1 VTRFL
6 ARNLARPDAT
16 PSLWRRLKQAALV
29 LATGALVASCSG
41 GLSNMTGTDGAG
53 TEPAAPS
60 VPGTTIGTGNVKVAL
75 LLPLSAGGQAGAAA
89 VSLRNAAELAM
100 SEFSQPDIQIL
111 VKDDRGTAD
120 GARAAAQSAISEGA
134 ELILGPLFADA
145 VRAAG
150 QVARGAGR
158 PVIAFST
165 DAGAAAPGVYLLSFM
180 PESEVERVVAYAAR
194 QGQRSFAALI
204 PNTAYGR
211 VAQAAFQ
218 TAVAR
223 NGGRIVAM
231 ETFDRANAAAQA
243 AKIAAVAGGASPQV
257 NAVFIPDSGD
267 SLIAVAQALQGAG
280 VDPQK
285 VRMLGTGVWNEARV
299 FSQAG
304 LQGGWFAAP
313 ETAGFNAFAQRY
325 RAKYGSDPTR
335 IATLG
340 YDAVSLAAALVR
352 TQGQQRFSEPVL
364 TNASGFAGADGVFR
378 FNPNGT
384 NERGLAVLEIRNGTA
399 ASVSPAPRQLGAG
412 G

>member
-1 VTRFL
+1 MTRYL
-6 ARNLARPDAT
+6 ARNPARPDAV

-29 LATGALVASCSG
+29 LATGVLVASCSG
-41 GLSNMTGTDGAG
+41 SLSNMTGGEGVAS
-53 TEPAAPS
+53 EPAPS

-75 LLPLSAGGQAGAAA
+75 ILPLSAGGQAGAAA

-100 SEFSQPDIQIL
+100 SEFSQPDIQLL
-111 VKDDRGTAD
+111 VKDDRGTPD
-120 GARAAAQSAISEGA
+120 GARAATQAAISEGA

-165 DAGAAAPGVYLLSFM
+165 DAGVAAPGVYLLSFM

-194 QGQRSFAALI
+194 QGLRSFAALI

-231 ETFDRANAAAQA
+231 ETYDRASAAAQA
-243 AKIAAVAGGASPQV
+243 AKIAAVAGGTSPQV
-257 NAVFIPDSGD
+257 NAVFVPDSGD
-267 SLIAVAQALQGAG
+267 SLIAVAQALHGAG

-285 VRMLGTGVWNEARV
+285 VRMLGTGVWNEARI
-299 FSQAG
+299 FSQPG

-313 ETAGFNAFAQRY
+313 DAAGFNAFAQRY

-352 TQGQQRFSEPVL
+352 TQGAQRFSEPVL

-399 ASVSPAPRQLGAG
+399 VPVSPAPRQLGAG

>member
-1 VTRFL
+1 
-6 ARNLARPDAT
+6 
-16 PSLWRRLKQAALV
+16 
-29 LATGALVASCSG
+29 VAS
-41 GLSNMTGTDGAG
+41 
-53 TEPAAPS
+53 EPAPS

-75 LLPLSAGGQAGAAA
+75 ILPLSAGGQAGAAA

-100 SEFSQPDIQIL
+100 SEFSQPDIQLL
-111 VKDDRGTAD
+111 VKDDRGTPD
-120 GARAAAQSAISEGA
+120 GARAATQAAISEGA

-165 DAGAAAPGVYLLSFM
+165 DAGVAAPGVYLLSFM

-231 ETFDRANAAAQA
+231 ETYDRASAAAQA

-257 NAVFIPDSGD
+257 NAVFVPDSGD
-267 SLIAVAQALQGAG
+267 SLIAVAQALHGAG

-285 VRMLGTGVWNEARV
+285 VRMLGTGVWNEARI
-299 FSQAG
+299 FSQPG

-313 ETAGFNAFAQRY
+313 DAAGFNAFAQRY

-352 TQGQQRFSEPVL
+352 TQGAQRFSEPVL

-399 ASVSPAPRQLGAG
+399 VPVSPAPRQLGAG

>member
-1 VTRFL
+1 MTRYL
-6 ARNLARPDAT
+6 ARNPARPDAA

-29 LATGALVASCSG
+29 LATGVLVASCSG
-41 GLSNMTGTDGAG
+41 SLSNMTGGEGVAS
-53 TEPAAPS
+53 EPAPS

-75 LLPLSAGGQAGAAA
+75 ILPLSAGGQAGAAA

-100 SEFSQPDIQIL
+100 SEFSQPDIQLL
-111 VKDDRGTAD
+111 VKDDRGTPD
-120 GARAAAQSAISEGA
+120 GARAATQAAISEGA

-165 DAGAAAPGVYLLSFM
+165 DAGVAAPGVYLLSFM

-194 QGQRSFAALI
+194 QGLRSFAALI

-231 ETFDRANAAAQA
+231 ETYDRASAAAQA
-243 AKIAAVAGGASPQV
+243 AKIAAVAGGTSPQV
-257 NAVFIPDSGD
+257 NAVFVPDSGD
-267 SLIAVAQALQGAG
+267 SLIAVAQALHGAG

-285 VRMLGTGVWNEARV
+285 VRMLGTGVWNEARI
-299 FSQAG
+299 FSQPG

-313 ETAGFNAFAQRY
+313 DAAGFNAFAQRY

-352 TQGQQRFSEPVL
+352 TQGAQRFSEPVL

-399 ASVSPAPRQLGAG
+399 VPVSPAPRQLGAG

>member
-1 VTRFL
+1 VTRYL
-6 ARNLARPDAT
+6 ARNPARPDAA

-29 LATGALVASCSG
+29 LATGVLVASCSG
-41 GLSNMTGTDGAG
+41 SLSNMTGGEGVAS
-53 TEPAAPS
+53 EPAPS

-75 LLPLSAGGQAGAAA
+75 ILPLSAGGQAGAAA

-100 SEFSQPDIQIL
+100 SEFSQPDIQLL
-111 VKDDRGTAD
+111 VKDDRGTPD
-120 GARAAAQSAISEGA
+120 GARAATQAAISEGA

-165 DAGAAAPGVYLLSFM
+165 DAGVAAPGVYLLSFM

-194 QGQRSFAALI
+194 QGLRSFAALI

-231 ETFDRANAAAQA
+231 ETYDRASAAAQA

-257 NAVFIPDSGD
+257 NAVFVPDSGD
-267 SLIAVAQALQGAG
+267 SLIAVAQALHGAG

-285 VRMLGTGVWNEARV
+285 VRMLGTGVWNEARI
-299 FSQAG
+299 FSQPG

-313 ETAGFNAFAQRY
+313 DAAGFNAFAQRY

-352 TQGQQRFSEPVL
+352 TQGAQRFSEPVL

-399 ASVSPAPRQLGAG
+399 VPVSPAPRQLGAG

>member
-1 VTRFL
+1 VTRYL
-6 ARNLARPDAT
+6 ARNPARPDAA

-29 LATGALVASCSG
+29 LATGVLVASCSG
-41 GLSNMTGTDGAG
+41 SLSNMTGGEGVAS
-53 TEPAAPS
+53 EPAPS

-75 LLPLSAGGQAGAAA
+75 ILPLSAGGQAGAAA

-100 SEFSQPDIQIL
+100 SEFSQPDIQLL
-111 VKDDRGTAD
+111 VKDDRGTPD
-120 GARAAAQSAISEGA
+120 GARAATQAAISEGA

-165 DAGAAAPGVYLLSFM
+165 DAGVAAPGVYLLSFM

-231 ETFDRANAAAQA
+231 ETYDRASAAAQA

-257 NAVFIPDSGD
+257 NAVFVPDSGD
-267 SLIAVAQALQGAG
+267 SLIAVAQALHGAG

-285 VRMLGTGVWNEARV
+285 VRMLGTGVWNEARI
-299 FSQAG
+299 FSQPG

-313 ETAGFNAFAQRY
+313 DAAGFNAFAQRY

-352 TQGQQRFSEPVL
+352 TQGAQRFSEPVL

-399 ASVSPAPRQLGAG
+399 VPVSPAPRQLGAG

>member
-1 VTRFL
+1 MTRYL
-6 ARNLARPDAT
+6 ARNPARPDAA

-29 LATGALVASCSG
+29 LATGVLVASCSG
-41 GLSNMTGTDGAG
+41 SLSNMTGGEGVAS
-53 TEPAAPS
+53 EPAPS

-75 LLPLSAGGQAGAAA
+75 ILPLSAGGQAGAAA

-100 SEFSQPDIQIL
+100 SEFSQPDIQLL
-111 VKDDRGTAD
+111 VKDDRGTPE
-120 GARAAAQSAISEGA
+120 GARAATQAAISEGA

-165 DAGAAAPGVYLLSFM
+165 DAGVAAPGVYLLSFM

-231 ETFDRANAAAQA
+231 ETYDRASAAAQA
-243 AKIAAVAGGASPQV
+243 AKIAAVAGGTSPQV
-257 NAVFIPDSGD
+257 NAVFVPDSGD
-267 SLIAVAQALQGAG
+267 SLIAVAQALHGAG

-285 VRMLGTGVWNEARV
+285 VRMLGTGVWNEARI
-299 FSQAG
+299 FSQPG

-313 ETAGFNAFAQRY
+313 DAAGFNAFAQRY

-352 TQGQQRFSEPVL
+352 TQGAQRFSEPVL

-399 ASVSPAPRQLGAG
+399 VPVSPAPRQLGAG

>member
-1 VTRFL
+1 MTRYL
-6 ARNLARPDAT
+6 ARNPARPDAV

-29 LATGALVASCSG
+29 LATGVLVASCSG
-41 GLSNMTGTDGAG
+41 SLSNMTGGEGVAS
-53 TEPAAPS
+53 EPAPS

-75 LLPLSAGGQAGAAA
+75 ILPLSAGGQAGAAA

-100 SEFSQPDIQIL
+100 SEFSQPDIQLL
-111 VKDDRGTAD
+111 VKDDRGTPE
-120 GARAAAQSAISEGA
+120 GARAATQAAISEGA

-165 DAGAAAPGVYLLSFM
+165 DAGVAAPGVYLLSFM

-194 QGQRSFAALI
+194 QGLRSFAALI

-231 ETFDRANAAAQA
+231 ETYDRASAAAQA
-243 AKIAAVAGGASPQV
+243 AKIAAVAGGTSPQV
-257 NAVFIPDSGD
+257 NAVFVPDSGD
-267 SLIAVAQALQGAG
+267 SLIAVAQALHGAG

-285 VRMLGTGVWNEARV
+285 VRMLGTGVWNEARI
-299 FSQAG
+299 FSQPG

-313 ETAGFNAFAQRY
+313 DAAGFNAFAQRY

-352 TQGQQRFSEPVL
+352 TQGAQRFSEPVL

-399 ASVSPAPRQLGAG
+399 VPVSPAPRQLGAG

>member
-1 VTRFL
+1 MTRYL
-6 ARNLARPDAT
+6 ARNPARPDAA

-29 LATGALVASCSG
+29 LATGVLVASCSG
-41 GLSNMTGTDGAG
+41 SLSNMTGGEGVAS
-53 TEPAAPS
+53 EPAPS

-75 LLPLSAGGQAGAAA
+75 ILPLSAGGQAGAAA

-100 SEFSQPDIQIL
+100 SEFSQPDIQLL
-111 VKDDRGTAD
+111 VKDDRGTPE
-120 GARAAAQSAISEGA
+120 GARAATQAAISEGA

-165 DAGAAAPGVYLLSFM
+165 DAGVAAPGVYLLSFM

-194 QGQRSFAALI
+194 QGLRSFAALI

-231 ETFDRANAAAQA
+231 ETYDRASAAAQA
-243 AKIAAVAGGASPQV
+243 AKIAAVAGGTSPQV
-257 NAVFIPDSGD
+257 NAVFVPDSGD
-267 SLIAVAQALQGAG
+267 SLIAVAQALHGAG

-285 VRMLGTGVWNEARV
+285 VRMLGTGVWNEARI
-299 FSQAG
+299 FSQPG

-313 ETAGFNAFAQRY
+313 DAAGFNAFAQRY

-352 TQGQQRFSEPVL
+352 TQGAQRFSEPVL

-399 ASVSPAPRQLGAG
+399 VPVSPAPRQLGAG

>member
-1 VTRFL
+1 VTRYL
-6 ARNLARPDAT
+6 ARNPARPDAA

-29 LATGALVASCSG
+29 LATGVLVASCSG
-41 GLSNMTGTDGAG
+41 SLSNMTGGEGVAS
-53 TEPAAPS
+53 EPAPS

-75 LLPLSAGGQAGAAA
+75 ILPLSAGGQAGAAA

-100 SEFSQPDIQIL
+100 SEFSQPDIQLL
-111 VKDDRGTAD
+111 VKDDRGTPE
-120 GARAAAQSAISEGA
+120 GARAATQAAISEGA

-165 DAGAAAPGVYLLSFM
+165 DAGVAAPGVYLLSFM

-194 QGQRSFAALI
+194 QGLRSFAALI

-231 ETFDRANAAAQA
+231 ETYDRASAAAQA
-243 AKIAAVAGGASPQV
+243 AKIAAVAGGTSPQV
-257 NAVFIPDSGD
+257 NAVFVPDSGD
-267 SLIAVAQALQGAG
+267 SLIAVAQALHGAG

-285 VRMLGTGVWNEARV
+285 VRMLGTGVWNEARI
-299 FSQAG
+299 FSQPG

-313 ETAGFNAFAQRY
+313 DAAGFNAFAQRY

-352 TQGQQRFSEPVL
+352 TQGAQRFSEPVL

-399 ASVSPAPRQLGAG
+399 VPVSPAPRQLGAG

>member
-1 VTRFL
+1 MTRYL
-6 ARNLARPDAT
+6 ARNPARPDAV

-29 LATGALVASCSG
+29 LATGVLVASCSG
-41 GLSNMTGTDGAG
+41 SLSNMTGGEGVAS
-53 TEPAAPS
+53 EPAPS

-75 LLPLSAGGQAGAAA
+75 ILPLSAGGQAGAAA

-100 SEFSQPDIQIL
+100 SEFSQPDIQLL
-111 VKDDRGTAD
+111 VKDDRGTPD
-120 GARAAAQSAISEGA
+120 GARAATQAAISEGA

-165 DAGAAAPGVYLLSFM
+165 DAGVAAPGVYLLSFM

-231 ETFDRANAAAQA
+231 ETYDRASAAAQA

-257 NAVFIPDSGD
+257 NAVFVPDSGD
-267 SLIAVAQALQGAG
+267 SLIAVAQALHGAG

-285 VRMLGTGVWNEARV
+285 VRMLGTGVWNEARI
-299 FSQAG
+299 FSQPG

-313 ETAGFNAFAQRY
+313 DAAGFNAFAQRY

-352 TQGQQRFSEPVL
+352 TQGAQRFSEPVL

-399 ASVSPAPRQLGAG
+399 VPVSPAPRQLGAG

>member
-1 VTRFL
+1 MTRFL
-6 ARNLARPDAT
+6 ARNLARPDAA

-41 GLSNMTGTDGAG
+41 GLSNMTGTDGVAP
-53 TEPAAPS
+53 ESAAPS

-89 VSLRNAAELAM
+89 ISLRNAAELAM
-100 SEFSQPDIQIL
+100 SEFSEPDIQIL

-120 GARAAAQSAISEGA
+120 GARAAAQAAISEGA

-231 ETFDRANAAAQA
+231 ETFDRASAAAQA

-399 ASVSPAPRQLGAG
+399 VSVSPAPRQLGAG

>member
-1 VTRFL
+1 MTRYL
-6 ARNLARPDAT
+6 ARNPARPDAA

-29 LATGALVASCSG
+29 LATGVLVASCSG
-41 GLSNMTGTDGAG
+41 SLSNMTGGEGVAG
-53 TEPAAPS
+53 EPAPS

-75 LLPLSAGGQAGAAA
+75 ILPLSAGGQAGAAA

-100 SEFSQPDIQIL
+100 SEFSQPDIQLL
-111 VKDDRGTAD
+111 VKDDRGTPD
-120 GARAAAQSAISEGA
+120 GARAATQAAISEGA

-165 DAGAAAPGVYLLSFM
+165 DAGVAAPGVYLLSFM

-231 ETFDRANAAAQA
+231 ETYDRASAAAQA

-257 NAVFIPDSGD
+257 NAVFVPDSGD
-267 SLIAVAQALQGAG
+267 SLIAVAQALHGAG

-285 VRMLGTGVWNEARV
+285 VRMLGTGVWNEARI
-299 FSQAG
+299 FSQPG

-313 ETAGFNAFAQRY
+313 DAAGFNAFAQRY

-352 TQGQQRFSEPVL
+352 TQGAQRFSEPVL

-399 ASVSPAPRQLGAG
+399 VPVSPAPRQLGAG

>member
-1 VTRFL
+1 MTRYL
-6 ARNLARPDAT
+6 ARNPARPDAA

-29 LATGALVASCSG
+29 LATGVLVASCSG
-41 GLSNMTGTDGAG
+41 SLSNMTGGEGVAS
-53 TEPAAPS
+53 EPAPS

-75 LLPLSAGGQAGAAA
+75 ILPLSAGGQAGAAA

-100 SEFSQPDIQIL
+100 SEFSQPDIQLL
-111 VKDDRGTAD
+111 VKDDRGTPD
-120 GARAAAQSAISEGA
+120 GARAATQAAISEGA

-165 DAGAAAPGVYLLSFM
+165 DAGVAAPGVYLLSFM

-231 ETFDRANAAAQA
+231 ETYDRASAAAQA
-243 AKIAAVAGGASPQV
+243 AKIAAVAGGTSPQV
-257 NAVFIPDSGD
+257 NAVFVPDSGD
-267 SLIAVAQALQGAG
+267 SLIAVAQALHGAG

-285 VRMLGTGVWNEARV
+285 VRMLGTGVWNEARI
-299 FSQAG
+299 FSQPG

-313 ETAGFNAFAQRY
+313 DAAGFNAFAQRY

-352 TQGQQRFSEPVL
+352 TQGAQRFSEPVL

-399 ASVSPAPRQLGAG
+399 VPVSPAPRQLGAG

>member
-1 VTRFL
+1 MTRYL
-6 ARNLARPDAT
+6 ARNPARPDAA

-29 LATGALVASCSG
+29 LATGVLVASCSG
-41 GLSNMTGTDGAG
+41 SLSNMTGGEGVAS
-53 TEPAAPS
+53 EPAPS

-75 LLPLSAGGQAGAAA
+75 ILPLSAGGQAGAAA

-100 SEFSQPDIQIL
+100 SEFSQPDIQLL
-111 VKDDRGTAD
+111 VKDDRGTPD
-120 GARAAAQSAISEGA
+120 GARAATQAAISEGA

-165 DAGAAAPGVYLLSFM
+165 DAGVAAPGVYLLSFM

-194 QGQRSFAALI
+194 QGLRSFAALI

-231 ETFDRANAAAQA
+231 ETYDRASAAAQA

-257 NAVFIPDSGD
+257 NAVFVPDSGD
-267 SLIAVAQALQGAG
+267 SLIAVAQALHGAG

-285 VRMLGTGVWNEARV
+285 VRMLGTGVWNEARI
-299 FSQAG
+299 FSQPG

-313 ETAGFNAFAQRY
+313 DAAGFNAFAQRY

-352 TQGQQRFSEPVL
+352 TQGAQRFSEPVL

-399 ASVSPAPRQLGAG
+399 VPVSPAPRQLGAG

>member
-1 VTRFL
+1 MTRFL
-6 ARNLARPDAT
+6 ARNLASPDAT

-29 LATGALVASCSG
+29 LATGAFVASCSG
-41 GLSNMTGTDGAG
+41 GLSNMTGTGGVA

-100 SEFSQPDIQIL
+100 SEFSEPDIQIL

-267 SLIAVAQALQGAG
+267 SLITVAQALQGAG

-285 VRMLGTGVWNEARV
+285 VRMLGTGVWNEARI

-399 ASVSPAPRQLGAG
+399 VSVSPAPRQLGAG

>member
-1 VTRFL
+1 M
-6 ARNLARPDAT
+6 
-16 PSLWRRLKQAALV
+16 WRRLKQAALV
-29 LATGALVASCSG
+29 LATGVLVASCSG
-41 GLSNMTGTDGAG
+41 SLSNMTGGEGVAS
-53 TEPAAPS
+53 EPAPS

-75 LLPLSAGGQAGAAA
+75 ILPLSAGGQAGAAA

-100 SEFSQPDIQIL
+100 SEFSQPDIQLL
-111 VKDDRGTAD
+111 VKDDRGTPE
-120 GARAAAQSAISEGA
+120 GARAATQAAISEGA

-165 DAGAAAPGVYLLSFM
+165 DAGVAAPGVYLLSFM

-194 QGQRSFAALI
+194 QGLRSFAALI

-231 ETFDRANAAAQA
+231 ETYDRASAAAQA
-243 AKIAAVAGGASPQV
+243 AKIAAVAGGTSPQV
-257 NAVFIPDSGD
+257 NAVFVPDSGD
-267 SLIAVAQALQGAG
+267 SLIAVAQALHGAG

-285 VRMLGTGVWNEARV
+285 VRMLGTGVWNEARI
-299 FSQAG
+299 FSQPG

-313 ETAGFNAFAQRY
+313 DAAGFNAFAQRY

-352 TQGQQRFSEPVL
+352 TQGAQRFSEPVL

-399 ASVSPAPRQLGAG
+399 VPVSPAPRQLGAG

>member
-1 VTRFL
+1 MTRYL
-6 ARNLARPDAT
+6 ARNPARPDAA

-29 LATGALVASCSG
+29 LATGVLVASCSG
-41 GLSNMTGTDGAG
+41 SLSNMTGGEGVAS
-53 TEPAAPS
+53 EPAPS

-75 LLPLSAGGQAGAAA
+75 ILPLSAGGQAGAAA

-100 SEFSQPDIQIL
+100 SEFSQPDIQLL
-111 VKDDRGTAD
+111 VKDDRGTPE
-120 GARAAAQSAISEGA
+120 GARAATQAAISEGA

-165 DAGAAAPGVYLLSFM
+165 DAGVAAPGVYLLSFM

-231 ETFDRANAAAQA
+231 ETYDRASAAAQA

-257 NAVFIPDSGD
+257 NAVFVPDSGD
-267 SLIAVAQALQGAG
+267 SLIAVAQALHGAG

-285 VRMLGTGVWNEARV
+285 VRMLGTGVWNEARI
-299 FSQAG
+299 FSQPG

-313 ETAGFNAFAQRY
+313 DAAGFNAFAQRY

-352 TQGQQRFSEPVL
+352 TQGAQRFSEPVL

-399 ASVSPAPRQLGAG
+399 VPVSPAPRQLGAG

>member
-1 VTRFL
+1 MTRYL
-6 ARNLARPDAT
+6 ARNPARPDAA

-29 LATGALVASCSG
+29 LATGVLVASCSG
-41 GLSNMTGTDGAG
+41 SLSNMTGGEGVAS
-53 TEPAAPS
+53 EPAPS

-75 LLPLSAGGQAGAAA
+75 ILPLSAGGQAGAAA

-100 SEFSQPDIQIL
+100 SEFSQPDIQLL
-111 VKDDRGTAD
+111 VKDDRGTPD
-120 GARAAAQSAISEGA
+120 GARAATQAAISEGA

-165 DAGAAAPGVYLLSFM
+165 DAGVAAPGVYLLSFM

-231 ETFDRANAAAQA
+231 ETYDRASAAAQA

-257 NAVFIPDSGD
+257 NAVFVPDSGD
-267 SLIAVAQALQGAG
+267 SLIAVAQALHGAG

-285 VRMLGTGVWNEARV
+285 VRMLGTGVWNEARI
-299 FSQAG
+299 FSQPG

-313 ETAGFNAFAQRY
+313 DAAGFNAFAQRY

-352 TQGQQRFSEPVL
+352 TQGAQRFSEPVL

-399 ASVSPAPRQLGAG
+399 VPVSPAPRQLGAG

>member
-1 VTRFL
+1 MTRYL
-6 ARNLARPDAT
+6 ARNPARPDAV

-29 LATGALVASCSG
+29 LATGVLVASCSG
-41 GLSNMTGTDGAG
+41 SLSNMTGGEGVAS
-53 TEPAAPS
+53 EPAPS

-75 LLPLSAGGQAGAAA
+75 ILPLSAGGQAGAAA

-100 SEFSQPDIQIL
+100 SEFSQPDIQLL
-111 VKDDRGTAD
+111 VKDDRGTPE
-120 GARAAAQSAISEGA
+120 GARAATQAAISEGA

-165 DAGAAAPGVYLLSFM
+165 DAGVAAPGVYLLSFM

-194 QGQRSFAALI
+194 QGLRSFAALI

-231 ETFDRANAAAQA
+231 ETYDRASAAAQA

-257 NAVFIPDSGD
+257 NAVFVPDSGD
-267 SLIAVAQALQGAG
+267 SLIAVAQALHGAG

-285 VRMLGTGVWNEARV
+285 VRMLGTGVWNEARI
-299 FSQAG
+299 FSQPG

-313 ETAGFNAFAQRY
+313 DAAGFNAFAQRY

-352 TQGQQRFSEPVL
+352 TQGAQRFSEPVL

-399 ASVSPAPRQLGAG
+399 VPVSPAPRQLGAG

>member
-1 VTRFL
+1 MTRYL
-6 ARNLARPDAT
+6 ARNPARPDAV

-29 LATGALVASCSG
+29 LATGVLVASCSG
-41 GLSNMTGTDGAG
+41 SLSNMTGGEGVAS
-53 TEPAAPS
+53 EPAPS

-75 LLPLSAGGQAGAAA
+75 ILPLSAGGQAGAAA

-100 SEFSQPDIQIL
+100 SEFSQPDIQLL
-111 VKDDRGTAD
+111 VKDDRGTPE
-120 GARAAAQSAISEGA
+120 GARAATQAAISEGA

-165 DAGAAAPGVYLLSFM
+165 DAGVAAPGVYLLSFM

-231 ETFDRANAAAQA
+231 ETYDRASAAAQA

-257 NAVFIPDSGD
+257 NAVFVPDSGD
-267 SLIAVAQALQGAG
+267 SLIAVAQALHGAG

-285 VRMLGTGVWNEARV
+285 VRMLGTGVWNEARI
-299 FSQAG
+299 FSQPG

-313 ETAGFNAFAQRY
+313 DAAGFNAFAQRY

-352 TQGQQRFSEPVL
+352 TQGAQRFSEPVL

-399 ASVSPAPRQLGAG
+399 VPVSPAPRQLGAG

>member
-1 VTRFL
+1 VTRYL
-6 ARNLARPDAT
+6 ARNPARPDAA

-29 LATGALVASCSG
+29 LATGVLVASCSG
-41 GLSNMTGTDGAG
+41 SLSNMTGGEGVAS
-53 TEPAAPS
+53 EPAPS

-75 LLPLSAGGQAGAAA
+75 ILPLSAGGQAGAAA

-100 SEFSQPDIQIL
+100 SEFSQPDIQLL
-111 VKDDRGTAD
+111 VKDDRGTPD
-120 GARAAAQSAISEGA
+120 GARAATQAAISEGA

-165 DAGAAAPGVYLLSFM
+165 DAGVAAPGVYLLSFM

-231 ETFDRANAAAQA
+231 ETYDRASAAAQA
-243 AKIAAVAGGASPQV
+243 AKIAAVAGGTSPQV
-257 NAVFIPDSGD
+257 NAVFVPDSGD
-267 SLIAVAQALQGAG
+267 SLIAVAQALHGAG

-285 VRMLGTGVWNEARV
+285 VRMLGTGVWNEARI
-299 FSQAG
+299 FSQPG

-313 ETAGFNAFAQRY
+313 DAAGFNAFAQRY

-352 TQGQQRFSEPVL
+352 TQGAQRFSEPVL

-399 ASVSPAPRQLGAG
+399 VPVSPAPRQLGAG

>member
-1 VTRFL
+1 VTRYL
-6 ARNLARPDAT
+6 ARNPARPDAV

-29 LATGALVASCSG
+29 LATGVLVASCSG
-41 GLSNMTGTDGAG
+41 SLSNMTGGEGVAS
-53 TEPAAPS
+53 EPAPS

-75 LLPLSAGGQAGAAA
+75 ILPLSAGGQAGAAA

-100 SEFSQPDIQIL
+100 SEFSQPDIQLL
-111 VKDDRGTAD
+111 VKDDRGTPE
-120 GARAAAQSAISEGA
+120 GARAATQAAISEGA

-165 DAGAAAPGVYLLSFM
+165 DAGVAAPGVYLLSFM

-194 QGQRSFAALI
+194 QGLRSFAALI

-231 ETFDRANAAAQA
+231 ETYDRASAAAQA
-243 AKIAAVAGGASPQV
+243 AKIAAVAGGTSPQV
-257 NAVFIPDSGD
+257 NAVFVPDSGD
-267 SLIAVAQALQGAG
+267 SLIAVAQALHGAG

-285 VRMLGTGVWNEARV
+285 VRMLGTGVWNEARI
-299 FSQAG
+299 FSQPG

-313 ETAGFNAFAQRY
+313 DAAGFNAFAQRY

-352 TQGQQRFSEPVL
+352 TQGAQRFSEPVL

-399 ASVSPAPRQLGAG
+399 VPVSPAPRQLGAG

>member
-1 VTRFL
+1 MTRYL
-6 ARNLARPDAT
+6 ARNPARPDAA

-29 LATGALVASCSG
+29 LATGVLVASCSG
-41 GLSNMTGTDGAG
+41 SLSNMTGGEGVAS
-53 TEPAAPS
+53 EPAPS

-75 LLPLSAGGQAGAAA
+75 ILPLSAGGQAGAAA

-100 SEFSQPDIQIL
+100 SEFSQPDIQLL
-111 VKDDRGTAD
+111 VKDDRGTPE
-120 GARAAAQSAISEGA
+120 GARAATQAAISEGA

-165 DAGAAAPGVYLLSFM
+165 DAGVAAPGVYLLSFM

-194 QGQRSFAALI
+194 QGLRSFAALI

-231 ETFDRANAAAQA
+231 ETYDRASAAAQA

-257 NAVFIPDSGD
+257 NAVFVPDSGD
-267 SLIAVAQALQGAG
+267 SLIAVAQALHGAG

-285 VRMLGTGVWNEARV
+285 VRMLGTGVWNEARI
-299 FSQAG
+299 FSQPG

-313 ETAGFNAFAQRY
+313 DAAGFNAFAQRY

-352 TQGQQRFSEPVL
+352 TQGAQRFSEPVL

-399 ASVSPAPRQLGAG
+399 VPVSPAPRQLGAG